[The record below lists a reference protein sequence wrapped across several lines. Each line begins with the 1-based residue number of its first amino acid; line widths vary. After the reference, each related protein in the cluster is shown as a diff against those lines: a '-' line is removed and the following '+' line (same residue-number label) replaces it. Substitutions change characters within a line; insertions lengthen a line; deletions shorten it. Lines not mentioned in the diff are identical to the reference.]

1 MLKPIQLI
9 RQILIEEL
17 TIPDDRVIVYNQKWT
32 IPPTDDLFVVVE
44 FKHAKPFSSR
54 NFMDASN
61 REIQE
66 LNMQEFYTIG
76 IFSRST
82 EALFRKHE
90 VLMALGSIFSQQ
102 LQETNSF
109 KISKINPIVDLS
121 PLESTALIY
130 RFDIDIVLFSWYEKT
145 KVADYYNEFFGKVYT
160 ETLSVPFT
168 QVVPTP

>member
-1 MLKPIQLI
+1 MKPIQLL
-9 RQILIEEL
+9 RQILIEEMDL
-17 TIPDDRVIVYNQKWT
+17 DDDKVMLYNQKWS

-54 NFMDASN
+54 NFMDRN
-61 REIQE
+61 NNEVQE
-66 LNMQEFYTIG
+66 VNMQEFYTIG

-90 VLMALGSIFSQQ
+90 VIMALSSIFSQQ

-109 KISKINPIVDLS
+109 KISRINPIVDLS
-121 PLESTALIY
+121 MLESTALNY
-130 RFDIDIVLFSWYEKT
+130 RFDVDIVVFSWYEKT
-145 KVADYYNEFFGKVYT
+145 KVADYYNEFFGEIYT

-168 QVVPTP
+168 QKLPTP